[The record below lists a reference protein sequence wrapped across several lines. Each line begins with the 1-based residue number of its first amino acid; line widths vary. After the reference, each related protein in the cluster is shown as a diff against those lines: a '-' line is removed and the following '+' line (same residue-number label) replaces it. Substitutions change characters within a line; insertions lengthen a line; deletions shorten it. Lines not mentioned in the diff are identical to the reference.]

1 MGLWP
6 FWQPALILYLFVM
19 FMYKYFGKN
28 KDACYCHPSLVRHLI
43 ITFLQVKAA
52 KQRK

>member
-6 FWQPALILYLFVM
+6 FWQPVLILYSFLT

-28 KDACYCHPSLVRHLI
+28 KDACLLAVAALTRSI
-43 ITFLQVKAA
+43 I
-52 KQRK
+52 KQAENLHGDI